1 MATVGASGLTAL
13 DLNQPS
19 VNVPAMPGTVTLRR
33 TAKNVTGKAYD
44 FTVSTKAPSGS
55 TIKVTP
61 GKGSIKAGKSRT
73 FTVTITSNAPSGQY
87 FGEIVFRAGALV
99 QTHLP
104 VAFFNK
110 QGDATLTQSCVPP
123 NLTVNQRSTCTVT
136 AQNNAPAAAAVTVDS
151 TVSDGLTIAS
161 ATGATVNGRRDTA
174 SAGPVVLA
182 APKDAIPAIAP
193 VPEAGTPAGYLDL
206 ATLGI
211 SPEPIGDEVNV
222 NFTVPDFLYGGKT
235 YGQIGVDSNGYL
247 VVGGSNSATDISF
260 LPQTF
265 PDSTPPDGVLAP
277 YWTDMDGSGAPGIS
291 VGAATDGTNSWLVVQ
306 WNVHVFGVS
315 TAAGGARNMQV
326 WIGLNGAEDITY
338 SYATDTIGVDA
349 PPTTGLTV
357 GAENVS
363 GVAGAQISGPPAG
376 SYVVTTKPGIPGGS
390 LTYSLDLKATRTGP
404 QTLTST
410 MHTSVVAGLTRVVTP
425 IPVTRR

>member
-1 MATVGASGLTAL
+1 LSIVG
-13 DLNQPS
+13 
-19 VNVPAMPGTVTLRR
+19 
-33 TAKNVTGKAYD
+33 
-44 FTVSTKAPSGS
+44 
-55 TIKVTP
+55 
-61 GKGSIKAGKSRT
+61 
-73 FTVTITSNAPSGQY
+73 
-87 FGEIVFRAGALV
+87 
-99 QTHLP
+99 
-104 VAFFNK
+104 
-110 QGDATLTQSCVPP
+110 
-123 NLTVNQRSTCTVT
+123 
-136 AQNNAPAAAAVTVDS
+136 
-151 TVSDGLTIAS
+151 
-161 ATGATVNGRRDTA
+161 ATGATVNGRRDSA
-174 SAGPVVLA
+174 SVGPVLLA
-182 APKDAIPAIAP
+182 APKDAIPTIAP
-193 VPEAGTPAGYLDL
+193 VAAAGTPGPGYIDL
-206 ATLGI
+206 ASFGI
-211 SPEPIGDEVNV
+211 TPQPIGDEENV
-222 NFTVPDFLYGGKT
+222 NFPVPDYVYGGNT
-235 YGQIGVDSNGYL
+235 YGRIGVDSNGYL
-247 VVGGSNSATDISF
+247 SVGGTDSAADISF

-265 PDSTPPDGVLAP
+265 PDATSPNGVLAS
-277 YWTDMDGSGAPGIS
+277 YWTDLDGSGAPGIT
-291 VGAATDGTNSWLVVQ
+291 AANLSDGVNSWLVVQ